1 MILWVLQIILPFLT
15 LLLQMYLS
23 RTREYMADSG
33 AAFLMHD
40 NKPMIRALQKISNDY
55 TNNDYKEIDK
65 NSTRSAAYL
74 FNAEMFSTHPSI
86 KNRIQSLRK
95 RVI

>member
-1 MILWVLQIILPFLT
+1 MGFTDHFAFFNAYFTNVFE
-15 LLLQMYLS
+15 S
-23 RTREYMADSG
+23 HTRIHTDSG

-65 NSTRSAAYL
+65 NSTRSAYL
-74 FNAEMFSTHPSI
+74 SF
-86 KNRIQSLRK
+86 
-95 RVI
+95 

>member
-1 MILWVLQIILPFLT
+1 
-15 LLLQMYLS
+15 
-23 RTREYMADSG
+23 EYMADSG

-55 TNNDYKEIDK
+55 TNNDYKGIDQ

>member
-1 MILWVLQIILPFLT
+1 
-15 LLLQMYLS
+15 
-23 RTREYMADSG
+23 
-33 AAFLMHD
+33 
-40 NKPMIRALQKISNDY
+40 PMIRALQKISNDY

-74 FNAEMFSTHPSI
+74 FNAEMFSTHPSV